1 MEQRKGK
8 RQLNQGVRVKRTEE
22 KEKRA
27 DRSVERTREATAVRA
42 KRTTESRAARGAEMS
57 LGQKLKAIHG
67 KVRKAVHE
75 SRERNFPESNGVA
88 GQLLLLLCGLAAYWG
103 ALGREKLRL
112 ARRSHI
118 RRTGGT
124 SRAAKWRRKKYYP
137 LAFGGAALVI
147 AATAVFVSR
156 YTFGTTVIYEGQALD
171 TVASEL
177 EAKRVTASIADITSE
192 TLGKTFTFS
201 DSSIQYTSGL
211 VERSAVVD
219 RAELEEELTDEM
231 GLVTQGYS
239 LYINDEL
246 IGSTQY
252 EGALEGLLDQLKES
266 YISEDTLTVDFVED
280 VRIAKGYVPTES
292 IMNLGQI
299 AEILNSTKEGE
310 VTYTVVKGDTWSGI
324 ANSHGMTTKELLAIN
339 PDFDINRLQ
348 IGDELTLSN
357 AVPYLTVMVTERQ
370 NYVEDIQYDI
380 TYTDDATMYKGDYKV
395 LSKGVYG
402 TADVVADVTYVNG
415 EETERTVIS
424 SVTLTEP
431 VTEQRAQGTKA
442 RPSWY
447 PTGSFRWPTSGRITS
462 YFGYR
467 NTGIRGASTNHRG
480 IDISVSYG
488 TPIYAADGEIY
499 RVGDWQQEFTI
510 QSISKTITLI
520 LALQLAG
527 YRKVFS
533 KVGVEPTGDPFN
545 SIVRLETTA
554 PRPLNPMINAGAIAT
569 ASCCMGGRDAF
580 SEFLKLTRRL
590 CGRSSISLNEEVYRS
605 EKQAGMRN
613 RSMAY
618 LMQSDNLLE
627 CDAEDAL
634 DLYFRMCSVNVNTMD
649 LARYGMV
656 LAGNGKDP
664 ETGEQLVEGWI
675 VRIVKTLMVTCGLY
689 DASGEFAMKVG
700 IPAKSGVG
708 GGIMGSVER
717 KMGVAAFSPGLDAK
731 GNSVGAFHMLEYL
744 SHHLGLHYFAGSEC
758 RV

>member
-27 DRSVERTREATAVRA
+27 DRSAERTREATAVRA

-339 PDFDINRLQ
+339 PDFNINRLQ

-357 AVPYLTVMVTERQ
+357 AVPY
-370 NYVEDIQYDI
+370 
-380 TYTDDATMYKGDYKV
+380 ATMYKGDYKV

-488 TPIYAADGEIY
+488 TPIYAADGGVVSFSGYKGAMGYVVIIDHQNGFKTYYEHNSSLLVSAGQTVY
-499 RVGDWQQEFTI
+499 KGQQVAKAGRSGVASGVHCHFGI
-510 QSISKTITLI
+510 QYNGT
-520 LALQLAG
+520 
-527 YRKVFS
+527 YY
-533 KVGVEPTGDPFN
+533 N
-545 SIVRLETTA
+545 
-554 PRPLNPMINAGAIAT
+554 PLN
-569 ASCCMGGRDAF
+569 
-580 SEFLKLTRRL
+580 
-590 CGRSSISLNEEVYRS
+590 
-605 EKQAGMRN
+605 
-613 RSMAY
+613 
-618 LMQSDNLLE
+618 
-627 CDAEDAL
+627 
-634 DLYFRMCSVNVNTMD
+634 
-649 LARYGMV
+649 
-656 LAGNGKDP
+656 
-664 ETGEQLVEGWI
+664 
-675 VRIVKTLMVTCGLY
+675 
-689 DASGEFAMKVG
+689 
-700 IPAKSGVG
+700 
-708 GGIMGSVER
+708 
-717 KMGVAAFSPGLDAK
+717 
-731 GNSVGAFHMLEYL
+731 YL
-744 SHHLGLHYFAGSEC
+744 S
-758 RV
+758 

>member
-27 DRSVERTREATAVRA
+27 DRSAERTREATAVRA

-67 KVRKAVHE
+67 KVCKAVHE

-103 ALGREKLRL
+103 TLGHEKLRL

-124 SRAAKWRRKKYYP
+124 ARAAKWRRKKYYP

-147 AATAVFVSR
+147 AVTAVFVSR
-156 YTFGTTVIYEGQALD
+156 YTFGTTVIYEGQVLD

-280 VRIAKGYVPTES
+280 VRIVKGYVPTES

-488 TPIYAADGEIY
+488 TPIYAADGGVVSFSGYKGAMGYVVIIDHQNGFKTYYEHNSSLLVSAGQTVY
-499 RVGDWQQEFTI
+499 KGQQVAKAGRSGVTSGVHCHFGI
-510 QSISKTITLI
+510 QYNGT
-520 LALQLAG
+520 
-527 YRKVFS
+527 YY
-533 KVGVEPTGDPFN
+533 N
-545 SIVRLETTA
+545 
-554 PRPLNPMINAGAIAT
+554 PLN
-569 ASCCMGGRDAF
+569 
-580 SEFLKLTRRL
+580 
-590 CGRSSISLNEEVYRS
+590 
-605 EKQAGMRN
+605 
-613 RSMAY
+613 
-618 LMQSDNLLE
+618 
-627 CDAEDAL
+627 
-634 DLYFRMCSVNVNTMD
+634 
-649 LARYGMV
+649 
-656 LAGNGKDP
+656 
-664 ETGEQLVEGWI
+664 
-675 VRIVKTLMVTCGLY
+675 
-689 DASGEFAMKVG
+689 
-700 IPAKSGVG
+700 
-708 GGIMGSVER
+708 
-717 KMGVAAFSPGLDAK
+717 
-731 GNSVGAFHMLEYL
+731 YL
-744 SHHLGLHYFAGSEC
+744 S
-758 RV
+758 